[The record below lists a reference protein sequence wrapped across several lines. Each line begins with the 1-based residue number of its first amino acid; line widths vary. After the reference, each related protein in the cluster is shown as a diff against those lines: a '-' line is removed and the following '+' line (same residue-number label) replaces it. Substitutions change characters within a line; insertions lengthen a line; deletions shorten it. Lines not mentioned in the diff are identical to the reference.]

1 MSVLVVVVVVVVSM
15 PGRLATVV
23 SVEDVVMPSVGAAVP
38 SVKDAVPSVDAT
50 KVLSVDASV
59 VPSVD
64 ATDVPSV
71 GVPVVPAAG
80 TVVPVLLLSV
90 SVLAVVVVVVSPP
103 PAAAVPS
110 VVVAPA
116 AAGLELSAAPGV
128 GSVDES
134 VIATLVFGLATDP
147 SFLICSG
154 VFLLLQFG
162 LFLGQGG
169 RNDGRS

>member
-1 MSVLVVVVVVVVSM
+1 MS
-15 PGRLATVV
+15 GRLATVV
-23 SVEDVVMPSVGAAVP
+23 SVDDVVMPSVGAAVP
-38 SVKDAVPSVDAT
+38 SVKDAVPSVEATVVPSVDAT
-50 KVLSVDASV
+50 KVLSVDSLV

-71 GVPVVPAAG
+71 GVPAVPGAG

-90 SVLAVVVVVVSPP
+90 SVLTVVVVVYPP
-103 PAAAVPS
+103 PAAAVLS
-110 VVVAPA
+110 VVVAPVT
-116 AAGLELSAAPGV
+116 AGLELSAAPGV